1 MKDKTK
7 IETTPTIIYQQ
18 QVENNRKIKTAL
30 KTNNQ

>member
-7 IETTPTIIYQQ
+7 IETTPTIFTNSK
-18 QVENNRKIKTAL
+18 ENNRKIKTAL